1 MGPPASPAPAVGVVY
16 VGLGGARTTPLD
28 ILRENR
34 VRVPEALQATVQG
47 LDVTADQIKLA
58 VANHNRMQARA
69 HLVAREMGV
78 LAPVGEDTYL

>member
-1 MGPPASPAPAVGVVY
+1 

-34 VRVPEALQATVQG
+34 VSVPIELQGTVQG
-47 LDVTADQIKLA
+47 LDVTSDQIKLA
-58 VANHNRMQARA
+58 VGNHNRMQARA

-78 LAPVGEDTYL
+78 LAPLGEELNFFVVFLSALGGKEG